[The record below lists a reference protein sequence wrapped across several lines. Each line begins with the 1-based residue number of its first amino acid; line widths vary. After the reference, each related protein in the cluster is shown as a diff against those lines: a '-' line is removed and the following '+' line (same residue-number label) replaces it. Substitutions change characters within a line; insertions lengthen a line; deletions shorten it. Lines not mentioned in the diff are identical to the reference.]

1 MSTLSITNRN
11 LSGVPA
17 PLDPDGKLQF
27 CFQTRNCQPS
37 FEIQKAWAI
46 RYLDERPAPKLAT
59 CVDDMAFIYS
69 MQSKTALHGP
79 GNFMMNTDEIL
90 PGFPSMGS
98 WVTYGLGCETDNLPS
113 FVVLP
118 DKRGLPCGIINWGAG
133 FLPAQHQATM

>member
-1 MSTLSITNRN
+1 MSDL
-11 LSGVPA
+11 L
-17 PLDPDGKLQF
+17 
-27 CFQTRNCQPS
+27 
-37 FEIQKAWAI
+37 
-46 RYLDERPAPKLAT
+46 PKLAT

-79 GNFMMNTDEIL
+79 GNFMMNTGQIL

-118 DKRGLPCGIINWGAG
+118 DKRGLPRVASSIGEPDFFPPSIRQP
-133 FLPAQHQATM
+133 L